1 MISGMIFDFD
11 GTLFDSMHIWKTTG
25 ETYLRSVGK
34 EPKNDLQKVLNS
46 MSLLQSA
53 EYLKEHYNI
62 PLSVKEIMRG
72 INLTVENF
80 YFHTVEPKQ
89 GVIKWLEELA
99 EKKIKMCI
107 ATATDRYQVESALT
121 RCGMRRYF
129 TEIFTC
135 TEVVRGKDEPLIFRK
150 ALEHLGT
157 DRNSTAVVEDAFY
170 ALRTAKSD
178 GFMTVAVYDYYERRQ
193 KQIRSMADVYLS
205 DYNNLTSFWKFA
217 SVS

>member
-11 GTLFDSMHIWKTTG
+11 GTLFDSMYIWETAG
-25 ETYLRSVGK
+25 EKYLRSVGK
-34 EPKNDLQKVLNS
+34 EPQKDLQEVLKF

-53 EYLKEHYNI
+53 EYIKENYNI
-62 PLSVKEIMRG
+62 PLSVKEILSG
-72 INLTVENF
+72 INPTVENF

-107 ATATDRYQVESALT
+107 ATATDRYQVEAALT

-135 TEVVRGKDEPLIFRK
+135 TEVGRGKDEPLIFRK

-178 GFMTVAVYDYYERRQ
+178 GFMTVAVYDYYETKQ
-193 KQIRSMADVYLS
+193 KQIRSMADVYLPN
-205 DYNNLTSFWKFA
+205 YNNLTSFWKFA
-217 SVS
+217 SVL